1 MRCRQ
6 RAELRWR
13 AGENNDTREEQ
24 KEQDNESD
32 SDTQHTPSTSRLRQD
47 NTQDGPAS
55 RVAHAHTTIEMD
67 SMPNTH
73 TCTHPSA
80 PKQICEANEIQE

>member
-1 MRCRQ
+1 MTQ
-6 RAELRWR
+6 RWR

-32 SDTQHTPSTSRLRQD
+32 SYTQHTPSTSRLRQD

-55 RVAHAHTTIEMD
+55 RVAHTHNNRDGFDAKHTHM
-67 SMPNTH
+67 H
-73 TCTHPSA
+73 TSLSA
-80 PKQICEANEIQE
+80 KANL

>member
-1 MRCRQ
+1 MRSRQ
-6 RAELRWR
+6 RATQRWR

-47 NTQDGPAS
+47 NTQDDQRAAW
-55 RVAHAHTTIEMD
+55 RTHTTIEMD
-67 SMPNTH
+67 LMPNTH

-80 PKQICEANEIQE
+80 PKQICESNEIQE